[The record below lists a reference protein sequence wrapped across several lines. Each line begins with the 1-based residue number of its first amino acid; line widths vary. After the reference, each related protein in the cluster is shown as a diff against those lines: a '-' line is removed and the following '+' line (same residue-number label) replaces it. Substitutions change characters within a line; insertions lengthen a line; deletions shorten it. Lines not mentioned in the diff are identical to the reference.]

1 MDFHPLKGLKVKP
14 LGRWLKLLQ
23 PGENTSLKPR
33 SAPRSGASVL
43 FGLMTIVALT
53 GVIGHRYYNEPQL
66 TINTLAPQTIYA
78 PQSASVEDT
87 IATVAARNAARQS
100 ALNMFSISAPLTKT
114 IESDFQNLLA
124 QAQTLRRA
132 AGALPFL
139 GTDVL
144 STDVQRTVR
153 TIDRVQLEMLLNAIE
168 ASQKTN
174 GKLPEYVSTP
184 SLKKAWTELNAAY
197 LRYRLTPQWPQ
208 LVSRLLQAHDL
219 YQFAQR
225 SVAEPLTRSQAD
237 PILDIVDSDWKTL
250 QSRLQ
255 DVLRRMLAQGI
266 APGLLPEVTR
276 SAVIAQVKDWNELH
290 QRVAQQLLPS
300 VLRSNLVIN
309 PGETIRQ
316 QEQAAQ
322 QIPPIMAQIRK
333 GDVIVRDKD
342 PITSANF
349 ALLDHFGLSRRQ
361 INIEGLLALGL
372 GVTGALGIFVWVKD
386 RYYQRWSHQR
396 WHRQDNVLVALLAL
410 SVPLMIV
417 LTEVIYT
424 TLPAVGLLVGSFYG
438 SVVGALVVL
447 LLSLL
452 IPVGLP
458 THELTFSAI
467 AIGSL
472 VGSIMAG
479 FARSREELARVGIIL
494 GAVQAVVYA
503 IAVGGVNY
511 TGFYSLMGMSLQ
523 QGLIGV
529 GWGVIA
535 LGISPYLEKMFD
547 LITPIRLAE
556 LANPNRPL
564 LKKLAQEAPGTFQ
577 HTQFVTTLAE
587 AGARALNCNVELVR
601 TGTLY
606 HDIGKM
612 HDPKAFIENQFGCP
626 NKHTELNDPWMS
638 AHLIRLHVTEGLV
651 MARKAG
657 LPSAVQAF
665 IPEHQGTMLIAYFY
679 HQACQWAQQ
688 QPEAVT
694 VQERDF
700 RYEGPTPQSRET
712 GIVMLADSCE
722 AALRAMKQTDPADAL
737 RTVNQI
743 FKTRWQDDQLVHS
756 RLSREDLDTLAKVF
770 VEVWQQ
776 VNHERI
782 PYPQPIALMPRK
794 SHLPRK
800 L

>member
-1 MDFHPLKGLKVKP
+1 MKP
-14 LGRWLKLLQ
+14 FGRWLKLLQ
-23 PGENTSLKPR
+23 KGENTSPKYQGVSR
-33 SAPRSGASVL
+33 SRVSL
-43 FGLMTIVALT
+43 FFALMTIFALT

-78 PQSASVEDT
+78 PQSASVEDVIAT
-87 IATVAARNAARQS
+87 IALRNAARQS

-114 IESDFQNLLA
+114 IESDFKDLLT

-139 GTDVL
+139 GTDIL
-144 STDVQRTVR
+144 STDVQRTLR
-153 TIDRVQLEMLLNAIE
+153 AKDRAQLEELLNGISVRKNLSE
-168 ASQKTN
+168 N
-174 GKLPEYVSTP
+174 PPESVKTP
-184 SLKKAWTELNAAY
+184 SLRKAWTQLNAAY
-197 LRYRLTPQWPQ
+197 LRYHLTPQWPQ
-208 LVSRLLQAHDL
+208 LASRLLQANDL
-219 YQFAQR
+219 YQFSQR
-225 SVAEPLTRSQAD
+225 SVTDPLTRSQVD
-237 PILDIVDSDWKTL
+237 PILDIVDSDWKIL

-333 GDVIVRDKD
+333 GDVIVREKEL
-342 PITSANF
+342 ITSANF

-361 INIEGLLALGL
+361 INIEGLLTLGL
-372 GVTGALGIFVWVKD
+372 GVTGAVGIFVWVKD

-396 WHRQDNVLVALLAL
+396 WHRQDNVLVALLAI

-424 TLPAVGLLVGSFYG
+424 PLPAVGLLIGSFYG
-438 SVVGALVVL
+438 SVVGALVVFL
-447 LLSLL
+447 MSLL
-452 IPVGLP
+452 IPLGLQ
-458 THELTFSAI
+458 TNELTFVAI

-479 FARSREELARVGIIL
+479 YARSREDLARVGIIL
-494 GAVQAVVYA
+494 GVVQTVAYA
-503 IAVGGVNY
+503 IALGGANS
-511 TGFYSLMGMSLQ
+511 TGLYNLIGMSLQ

-587 AGARALNCNVELVR
+587 AGARVLNCNVELVR

-612 HDPKAFIENQFGCP
+612 HDPKAFIENQFGSP
-626 NKHTELNDPWMS
+626 NKHAELNDPWMS

-657 LPSAVQAF
+657 LPAAVQAF

-679 HQACQWAQQ
+679 HQACQLAQQ
-688 QPEAVT
+688 QPQAVT
-694 VQERDF
+694 VQEQDF
-700 RYEGPTPQSRET
+700 KYEGPTPQSRET

-782 PYPQPIALMPRK
+782 PYPQPITLISRK
-794 SHLPRK
+794 SHFPRK
-800 L
+800 P